1 MHRHFRI
8 KRFIVPLALTGLL
21 FGTVSFSPVSSL
33 WANQTMSVNA
43 AAIQSDSLQEAFTAA
58 AKEFG
63 VSESILLS
71 VSYNLTRWEH
81 HNGEPSTSGGY
92 GIMHLTDY
100 EQGDLEESK
109 GTAEPLNSLTGVTQ
123 DPGLHTL
130 LAAAQLLQLNPDVL
144 KSDPTQNIRGAAA
157 LLAQYAKETTGTVPS
172 NPEDWYGAVVKYS
185 GSTEASTA
193 LDFANLVYD
202 TINQGAERQTT
213 NGQAVRLS
221 AQPLKHNDSTANSLQ
236 LQTRKQSDADCPN
249 SISCHFVPAAYQ
261 QHSAAPG
268 DYSNYDLAD
277 RPNFGPEIRYILIH
291 DTEVSYDGTINIF
304 QNPFSYVA
312 AHYVVRS
319 SDGDVTQM
327 VNNKDVGWH
336 AGNWYFNMHSIGV
349 EHEGFAMEGASW
361 YSEQLYRSSASLV
374 KYLANKY
381 NVPIDR
387 AHIFGHEEVPGL
399 SPSRQKSM
407 HRDPGPFWD
416 WEHYMELMG
425 APIHPSGGSQKLV
438 TIKPH
443 FQTNQ
448 PLLSDAPSQPS
459 DFVYLYSSPSFE
471 APLLDDAATLGENK
485 MNTLNWGDK
494 AVTGQTFYLADRQ
507 GDWDAIWYGGQKAWF
522 YDPNARNTVKST
534 GLIIKPKEGKATIPV
549 YGGAY
554 PEVSAYP
561 SGIGPYILSPLQYK
575 IQQGQE
581 YVAFEKVKGDYY
593 NAKVFTYDPYHDS
606 KEVIGNEEYYRIQ
619 FNHRFA
625 FVKAS
630 DVNIDTN

>member
-1 MHRHFRI
+1 MRHHFRI
-8 KRFIVPLALTGLL
+8 KKFIVPLALTGLL
-21 FGTVSFSPVSSL
+21 FGIVSFTPVSLPWVKQPLS
-33 WANQTMSVNA
+33 ANA
-43 AAIQSDSLQEAFTAA
+43 AVIQSDSLQDAFTAA

-63 VSESILLS
+63 VPESILLS

-81 HNGEPSTSGGY
+81 HNGEPSTSAGY
-92 GIMHLTDY
+92 GIMHLTDN
-100 EQGDLEESK
+100 EHGDLEDSK
-109 GTAEPLNSLTGVTQ
+109 GSEEQQNTTVTQ
-123 DPGLHTL
+123 DSNLTL
-130 LAAAQLLQLNPDVL
+130 SAAAKLLQLTPDEL
-144 KSDPTQNIRGAAA
+144 KSDPKQNIRGAAA
-157 LLAQYAKETTGTVPS
+157 LLAQYAKETTGTVPT
-172 NPEDWYGAVVKYS
+172 NPEDWYGAVVKFS
-185 GSTEASTA
+185 GSTEASAA
-193 LDFANLVYD
+193 LDFANVVYD
-202 TINQGAERQTT
+202 TINQGAERQTS
-213 NGQAVRLS
+213 NGQLVHLA
-221 AQPLKHNDSTANSLQ
+221 AQQLKHNDATANSLK
-236 LQTRKQSDADCPN
+236 LHTSKQDDADCPN

-261 QHSAAPG
+261 QHSANPG
-268 DYSNYDLAD
+268 DYSNYDPAD
-277 RPNFGPEIRYILIH
+277 RPNYGPDIRYILIH
-291 DTEVSYDGTINIF
+291 DTEESYNDTINIF
-304 QNPFSYVA
+304 QNPYSYVA
-312 AHYVVRS
+312 AHYVIRS

-349 EHEGFAMEGASW
+349 EHEGFAKEGATW
-361 YSEQLYRSSASLV
+361 YSEQLYRSSAKLV

-381 NVPIDR
+381 NIPIDR

-399 SPSRQKSM
+399 SASKQKTM

-416 WEHYMELMG
+416 WEHYMELLG

-438 TIKPH
+438 MIKPH

-448 PLLSDAPSQPS
+448 NSFSDAPSQPS
-459 DFVYLYSSPSFE
+459 DFVYLYTSPSFE
-471 APLLDDAATLGENK
+471 APLLDDAATQGEDK
-485 MNTLNWGDK
+485 TEALNWGDK

-522 YDPNARNTVKST
+522 YDPNQRNTVKSD
-534 GLIIKPKEGKATIPV
+534 GLIIKPKAGKATIPV

-561 SGIGPYILSPLQYK
+561 SGVSPNTLNPLQYT

-593 NAKVFTYDPYHDS
+593 NAKVFTYDPYLDS

-630 DVNIDTN
+630 DVDIDAN